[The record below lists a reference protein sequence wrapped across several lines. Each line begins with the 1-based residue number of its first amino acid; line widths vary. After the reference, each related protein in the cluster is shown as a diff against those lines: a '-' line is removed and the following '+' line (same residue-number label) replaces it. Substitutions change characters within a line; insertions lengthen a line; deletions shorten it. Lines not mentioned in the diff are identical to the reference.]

1 MDRKDA
7 IAWVLSLCAHTLQR
21 SQAKTL
27 SELVAGALG
36 MARASLAELGRCVSA
51 CGPVSTRHCIKRV
64 DRFVGNRRIEPAE
77 AMRGR

>member
-1 MDRKDA
+1 
-7 IAWVLSLCAHTLQR
+7 
-21 SQAKTL
+21 
-27 SELVAGALG
+27 

-51 CGPVSTRHCIKRV
+51 CGAVSTRHCIKRV